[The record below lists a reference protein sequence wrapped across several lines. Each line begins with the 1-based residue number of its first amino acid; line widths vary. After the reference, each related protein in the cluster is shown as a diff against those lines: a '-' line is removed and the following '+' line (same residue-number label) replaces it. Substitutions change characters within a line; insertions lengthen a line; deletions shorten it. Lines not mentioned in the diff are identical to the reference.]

1 MMQLAC
7 STLCFTQLSLA
18 DALARSAALGFRYVD
33 LGVQAWAHVSAP
45 ELVSSGEHFAAS
57 LRADAANAGVAV
69 CTMNVGL
76 ERDADQTLAEQT
88 AAVSALAAS
97 LDLTAICINAPAN
110 DVTLADAVAELTPLA
125 DIAARHG
132 VMLCLETH
140 VNCLTETPPVAAQL
154 AGAVPNLGLALDPS
168 HFYGG
173 PWQGKDISAAYPHT
187 HIVHLRDATIS
198 PPALKVPAGTGDVD
212 FAGMLRSLAEQGYAG
227 PLAVEYIDSGF
238 TAETYPNHVAQV
250 AGMAA
255 LARSLL
261 AELDVS
267 YA

>member
-7 STLCFTQLSLA
+7 STLCFTQLPLA
-18 DALARSAALGFRYVD
+18 DALARSAALGFAYVD

-45 ELVSSGEHFAAS
+45 ELVHSGEQFTAA
-57 LRADAANAGVAV
+57 LREGLGETGVAV

-76 ERDADQTLAEQT
+76 ERDAGPTLAEQT
-88 AAVSALAAS
+88 AAVCALAAS
-97 LDLTAICINAPAN
+97 FELTAICINAPAN
-110 DVTLADAVAELTPLA
+110 DVPLAEAVAELTPLTA
-125 DIAARHG
+125 IAARHG

-154 AGAVPNLGLALDPS
+154 AEAVPNLGLALDPS

-187 HIVHLRDATIS
+187 HVVHLRDATIS
-198 PPALKVPAGTGDVD
+198 PAALKAPPGTGDVD
-212 FAGMLRSLAEQGYAG
+212 FAGMLRRLAHRGYAG
-227 PLAVEYIDSGF
+227 PLAVEYIDNGF
-238 TAETYPNHVAQV
+238 TNATYHEHVEHV

-255 LARSLL
+255 LARTLL
-261 AELDVS
+261 AELGVPH
-267 YA
+267 A